1 MALKAAGRTQD
12 AKAELNR
19 AVELRADY
27 PEALV
32 ALGDMLVA
40 EKNYEMAIPTY
51 RDALRLRPDDPTLHS
66 RLAGALRENGDMG
79 GAATESQEAARLD
92 PSFAGYQRDLGNAL
106 YNKGDYKGAVEAFR
120 ASLARRND
128 AQTQENLGLALEQL
142 ADWRSASDAFRE
154 ALKAAARLVRGAP
167 EPFHRSQ
174 PNERHG
180 RLRGGSASGPAT
192 HPQSPGGPLRPR

>member
-1 MALKAAGRTQD
+1 MRPHSPELHYTYAMALKAAGRMKD

-32 ALGDMLVA
+32 ALGDMLAA
-40 EKNYEMAIPTY
+40 EKNYELAIPTY

-66 RLAGALRENGDMG
+66 RLAGALRESGDLE
-79 GAATESQEAARLD
+79 GAAAESQEAARLD

-106 YNKGDYKGAVEAFR
+106 YNKGDYKGAVEAYR

-128 AQTQENLGLALEQL
+128 PQTQENLGLALEQTGGL
-142 ADWRSASDAFRE
+142 AGRFR
-154 ALKAAARLVRGAP
+154 RVP
-167 EPFHRSQ
+167 
-174 PNERHG
+174 
-180 RLRGGSASGPAT
+180 
-192 HPQSPGGPLRPR
+192 